1 MYFLYIFIYLDFL
14 KSFLHFF
21 LFLLCFLCSLFY
33 IVFIFI
39 LCIFIFCI
47 FVFWVFF
54 FSVIF
59 AGWSCL
65 DVDKCSIWVYLGLD
79 SQTPQHGIVPS
90 RLKRNQE
97 VVGFAE
103 PLDPFWS
110 LRLDFR
116 TPAPHLTPDYVGRH
130 LYEELYSEF

>member
-1 MYFLYIFIYLDFL
+1 MFIILYCFHFYTLYFHI
-14 KSFLHFF
+14 LHF
-21 LFLLCFLCSLFY
+21 CFLG
-33 IVFIFI
+33 
-39 LCIFIFCI
+39 
-47 FVFWVFF
+47 FF

-65 DVDKCSIWVYLGLD
+65 DVDKCSIRVYLGLD

-103 PLDPFWS
+103 PLDPF
-110 LRLDFR
+110 
-116 TPAPHLTPDYVGRH
+116 
-130 LYEELYSEF
+130 